1 MQLMMQI
8 LNNTSSGYSEKDG
21 ALHMIGTLADVLLK
35 KRAYKDQ
42 IENMF
47 VQYVFPEFTNARGH
61 MRARACW
68 VLHYFS
74 EIQFKQEP
82 ILAEALRLIINAL
95 LSDRDLPVKVEAAI
109 ALQSMLNY
117 QVINIFKKIFLYI
130 IILYRQY
137 VKIWFIY
144 C

>member
-8 LNNTSSGYSEKDG
+8 LNNSASGYSEKDG

-35 KRAYKDQ
+35 KKAYKDQ

-47 VQYVFPEFTNARGH
+47 LQYVFPEFNSVRGH

-82 ILAEALRLIINAL
+82 VLAEALRLIINAL
-95 LSDRDLPVKVEAAI
+95 LSDSDLPVKVEAAI

-117 QVINIFKKIFLYI
+117 QVSK
-130 IILYRQY
+130 
-137 VKIWFIY
+137 FIVI
-144 C
+144 